1 MPKTKAQIIAEAQVV
16 KNATEVGEN
25 TATRVGGVLEDLAD
39 ADGMVIIP
47 VTGTQSGGNIML
59 SSNPFTQVQTAV
71 NAGQHVVVRVT
82 IASDIIDFTMSTY
95 SASVATYIGTANFL
109 ENEFQL
115 LCSASSAVITN
126 RSTSNTFSTGESV
139 PNVGIDATPTQGSD
153 NLVKSGGV
161 WSKVNELQ
169 VGAILLDGGI
179 FNESYSTNAGY
190 TYQNKGSVFKLF
202 AGVSYEFHISCPT
215 RNNPVYVRL
224 RDLVSS
230 TNIYDTTISASST
243 GRVLVYCPQNDTEVC
258 ILFGGAA
265 SWPVTI
271 AVTNNQVAVQ
281 SSLLESRNEFS
292 AQMYEKTS
300 VQGVEYELGGITI
313 ANTGWTYADNASR
326 VRTPKNYTIHLFPGD
341 VIGLSDYTNAKF
353 YWGCRDLF
361 GVYTSGGWKTSDIV
375 ALREGYYV
383 LCVSNST
390 DTTQTSARELGE
402 LIQITRNTTLGQ
414 LFDKVI
420 KIELKIAGGAYG
432 VHQEF
437 PTIAGK
443 KYIIGIPEQE
453 WSVSNFGANET
464 AFVVR
469 TKSGSTYT
477 DIAATRVLVNNFG
490 AIRNTYIFEATTEI
504 SDIYIRANSG
514 QTITFYVAEE
524 DTPSVIGNY
533 NQIKRLRTEADSL
546 MVVSLPFGRYLY
558 HHDVEVQHPIIPS
571 QSLYDIAYAKA
582 LGFKAIEGNIQ
593 KCSDGVYVIKHG
605 ANGGKLGAGLSFA
618 EGSGLSADTLFSS
631 ITSTELRQN
640 VTYASTRVKYRGHI
654 PTLAEFC
661 QECAR
666 IGIAPFLRGANES
679 VLAEARKYL
688 PDEQIIIEWGLSRKD
703 FKGLMTTYGDGATSE
718 EILAKCKSKGRP
730 FYYCWSS
737 ADTASESLFSEVAE
751 TLHKNGYV
759 LAATYL
765 TQNNFQRLRKI
776 GLDMV
781 VPTGGIIPPF
791 YNGNVLNIVRGND
804 EDLIL
809 SGASYNSQDN
819 TIEMDANGTIRIV
832 NEKMGAFLSKVCIRL
847 RYSGT
852 LSASFTN
859 HGSDSNLVSWESDGA
874 ETIELAIA
882 TYPGNNIVTI
892 LANEATTIYDIA
904 VFGSV
909 VM

>member
-1 MPKTKAQIIAEAQVV
+1 MANYSTLISQI
-16 KNATEVGEN
+16 T
-25 TATRVGGVLEDLAD
+25 TAISTNGQNLITGASLQAVLLQMVSELGQAGYIFGGVVNPGDSPASSDSNLFYVAATAGTYTNFNDATVNGGELA
-39 ADGMVIIP
+39 IFIY
-47 VTGTQSGGNIML
+47 SGGSWGKN
-59 SSNPFTQVQTAV
+59 S
-71 NAGQHVVVRVT
+71 VT
-82 IASDIIDFTMSTY
+82 
-95 SASVATYIGTANFL
+95 SA
-109 ENEFQL
+109 
-115 LCSASSAVITN
+115 
-126 RSTSNTFSTGESV
+126 
-139 PNVGIDATPTQGSD
+139 ATPVVNDLTTGGATSALSAAMGKQIGDNISQLGQKITDLQIGST
-153 NLVKSGGV
+153 
-161 WSKVNELQ
+161 
-169 VGAILLDGGI
+169 LLDGGI
-179 FNESYSTNAGY
+179 FNESYSTNIGY
-190 TYQNKGSVFKLF
+190 TFQNKGSVFKLF
-202 AGVSYEFHISCPT
+202 AGISYEFHISCST
-215 RNNPVYVRL
+215 RQNPIYVRL
-224 RDLVSS
+224 RDLGSS
-230 TNIYDTTISASST
+230 TNIYETAISASST
-243 GRVLVYCPQNDTEVC
+243 GRVLIYCPQNDTEVC

-281 SSLLESRNEFS
+281 SSLLESKSELT

-300 VQGVEYELGGITI
+300 VQGVEYELGNITI
-313 ANTGWTYADNASR
+313 ANGWTYADNDAR

-341 VIGLSDYTNAKF
+341 VIGLKDYTNAKF

-361 GVYTSGGWKTSDIV
+361 GAYTFGGWKTSDHV
-375 ALREGYYV
+375 AVTEGYYV
-383 LCVSNST
+383 LCVANLT
-390 DTTQTSARELGE
+390 DRTQTSARELGE
-402 LIQITRNTTLGQ
+402 LIQITRNTTLGL

-420 KIELKIAGGAYG
+420 KNELKIAGGAYG

-443 KYIIGIPEQE
+443 KYIVGIPEQE
-453 WSVSNFGANET
+453 WSVSNFSANEV

-477 DIAATRVLVNNFG
+477 DIVATRIYVRNFG
-490 AIRNTYIFEATTEI
+490 SLRNTYTFEATTEI
-504 SDIYIRANSG
+504 SDIFIRANSG

-533 NQIKRLRTEADSL
+533 NQVKKLRTEMDNS

-558 HHDVEVQHPIIPS
+558 HHDVEIATPIIPS

-593 KCSDGVYVIKHG
+593 VCSDGVYVIKHG

-640 VTYASTRVKYRGHI
+640 VTYASTMAKYRGHI

-688 PDEQIIIEWGLSRKD
+688 PDEQIIIEWGLPRKD
-703 FKGLMTTYGDGATSE
+703 FKGLMTIYDSGATSAD
-718 EILAKCKSKGRP
+718 ILAKCKAKGRP

-737 ADTASESLFSEVAE
+737 ANTASESMFTEVAE
-751 TLHKNGYV
+751 TLHQNGYV

-765 TQNNFQRLRKI
+765 SQNDFQRLRKI
-776 GLDMV
+776 GLDMA

-791 YNGNVLNIVRGND
+791 YNGNVLNIVSGND
-804 EDLIL
+804 ENLIL
-809 SGASYNSQDN
+809 SGASYNSQDK
-819 TIEMDANGTIRIV
+819 TIEMEANGTIRIV
-832 NEKMGAFLSKVCIRL
+832 NEKMGASLSKVCIRL

-859 HGSDSNLVSWESDGA
+859 RGSDSNLVGWESDGA

-882 TYPGNNIVTI
+882 TYPGNNIVTM

-904 VFGSV
+904 IFGSV